1 MTAAL
6 AATFAAFQLAEFG
19 LGGGADKAL
28 SVASRRCD
36 FDRRQG
42 VALFEGAVR
51 VDYGAD
57 CTMCADRLFVFVE
70 GTNDVDRIDAEGS
83 VTVTNGARVG
93 SCASAAFARRSGM
106 VEMRGREGS
115 GPARLSEPGASEVS
129 GRRIRFWLEA
139 GQVEIDG
146 AEILVNKGGRSVKDL

>member
-1 MTAAL
+1 
-6 AATFAAFQLAEFG
+6 
-19 LGGGADKAL
+19 
-28 SVASRRCD
+28 
-36 FDRRQG
+36 
-42 VALFEGAVR
+42 
-51 VDYGAD
+51 
-57 CTMCADRLFVFVE
+57 
-70 GTNDVDRIDAEGS
+70 
-83 VTVTNGARVG
+83 
-93 SCASAAFARRSGM
+93 M